1 MKVKIRPAGKALIL
15 SSLTLILLHAIFVD
29 ALIMAVA
36 LILALALSLSF
47 ITVTWRVK
55 ELIKHA
61 SIKPSSIELKIVAGR
76 SEKVEAKVEHRRSL
90 RVRFKHPLRFCTIK
104 PQPYITGHTLTM
116 EFSPKL
122 AGIYETNELEV
133 EVESPLK
140 AFSAIVKLPFKV
152 SLTVL
157 PRVLPVAIKAL
168 ELIASLGTTTREVPS
183 PMLIG
188 LGTEYAETR
197 DYLPGE
203 DLRRIDWKA
212 TARLQRLMVKKY
224 HQDVGGGVNVVYDL
238 KTAGP
243 VSRDMVAAEFLRV
256 VLALTEQGAPYTI
269 TLVSESEKLETLA
282 FKDARAAL
290 LTAIKYALKTVEV
303 DVGFLYDTIAPHSAK
318 EVARLLTS
326 MSFEELVEVK
336 EPRFLEDAD
345 AIVITCLLGDLTW
358 LMDLNEKLRAKSRQL
373 IVHVPGKVWL
383 DSSTLE
389 EAYEAYNRQLKLLA
403 MLKKNGIEVKII

>member
-1 MKVKIRPAGKALIL
+1 M
-15 SSLTLILLHAIFVD
+15 
-29 ALIMAVA
+29 
-36 LILALALSLSF
+36 
-47 ITVTWRVK
+47 
-55 ELIKHA
+55 
-61 SIKPSSIELKIVAGR
+61 
-76 SEKVEAKVEHRRSL
+76 
-90 RVRFKHPLRFCTIK
+90 
-104 PQPYITGHTLTM
+104 
-116 EFSPKL
+116 
-122 AGIYETNELEV
+122 
-133 EVESPLK
+133 
-140 AFSAIVKLPFKV
+140 
-152 SLTVL
+152 
-157 PRVLPVAIKAL
+157 
-168 ELIASLGTTTREVPS
+168 
-183 PMLIG
+183 
-188 LGTEYAETR
+188 
-197 DYLPGE
+197 
-203 DLRRIDWKA
+203 
-212 TARLQRLMVKKY
+212 
-224 HQDVGGGVNVVYDL
+224 
-238 KTAGP
+238 
-243 VSRDMVAAEFLRV
+243 

-290 LTAIKYALKTVEV
+290 LTAVKYALKTVEV
-303 DVGFLYDTIAPHSAK
+303 DVGFLYDMIAPHSAK